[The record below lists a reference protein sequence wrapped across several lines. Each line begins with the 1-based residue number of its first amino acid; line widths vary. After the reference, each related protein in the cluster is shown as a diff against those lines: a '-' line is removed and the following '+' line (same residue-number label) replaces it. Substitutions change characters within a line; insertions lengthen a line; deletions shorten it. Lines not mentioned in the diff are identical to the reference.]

1 MEVGF
6 TQLAILYFCGPLYFL
21 NTSLSLFIYGKITKS
36 LAKERK
42 NII

>member
-1 MEVGF
+1 MEVGL

-21 NTSLSLFIYGKITKS
+21 NTFLSLFIYFKVTKS

-42 NII
+42 QII